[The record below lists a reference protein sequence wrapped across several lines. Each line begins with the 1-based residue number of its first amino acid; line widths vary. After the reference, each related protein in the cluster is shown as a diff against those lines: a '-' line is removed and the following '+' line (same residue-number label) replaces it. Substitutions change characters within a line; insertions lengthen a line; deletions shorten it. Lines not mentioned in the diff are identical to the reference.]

1 MAEEIGS
8 IFPTQVPEYTEA
20 ADIRRAFN
28 LYHYGSQDV
37 PTLPSQIIR
46 NSIAG
51 EFNSLNGRITTLE
64 SGGSEIVQLLV
75 TQSLDEIFQSG
86 TYHSIE
92 TPTLALRYPTTVP
105 GILFVYNHTVG
116 INTFAYQT
124 YQTVGTSNNLHWRA
138 GLLSGS
144 SYTWSSWAVASKEGH
159 THSEYVTT
167 TTLNNRVSS
176 SLTASTAAV
185 VDSSGRV
192 SSSATISENELNQLN
207 GISTANTIQA
217 QLNDKAP
224 LVHNHDTLYH
234 RLDTQPR
241 VYVTSTQPT
250 GASVGDLWIF

>member
-1 MAEEIGS
+1 MAEEIGT

-28 LYHYGSQDV
+28 LYHYGTQDV

-46 NSIAG
+46 NSIVG
-51 EFNSLNGRITTLE
+51 ELNFINGRIQTLE
-64 SGGSEIVQLLV
+64 DGGSEIVQLLN
-75 TQSLDEIFQSG
+75 TQSLDEISSSG

-92 TPTLALRYPTTVP
+92 TPTLVLRYPTTVP

-116 INTFAYQT
+116 INTFAYQS
-124 YQTVGTSNNLHWRA
+124 YQTIGTSNNLHWRS

-159 THSEYVTT
+159 THTEFVTT
-167 TTLNNRVSS
+167 TALNNRVS
-176 SLTASTAAV
+176 ASVTPSAAAV
-185 VDSSGRV
+185 VDSAGRL
-192 SSSATISENELNQLN
+192 SSSATVSEVELNYLN
-207 GISTANTIQA
+207 GVTSAIQA
-217 QLNDKAP
+217 QINDKAA
-224 LVHNHDTLYH
+224 LSHNHDALYH

-241 VYVTSTQPT
+241 IYVTSTQPT